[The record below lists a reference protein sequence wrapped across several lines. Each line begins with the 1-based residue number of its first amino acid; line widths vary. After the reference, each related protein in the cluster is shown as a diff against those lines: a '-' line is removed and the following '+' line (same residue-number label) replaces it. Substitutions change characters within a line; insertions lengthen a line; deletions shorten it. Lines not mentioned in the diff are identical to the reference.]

1 MRNNKALIVL
11 LIIGLALG
19 MALILEDE
27 ITPMW
32 QSETLSETLQN
43 ETRDAEDKAR
53 DAGRRPAAVIA
64 FLGISE
70 GMTVIDLIA
79 AGGYY
84 TEVLSLAVGQ
94 TGKVYAQNPQRVLEF
109 RDGANN
115 KALSKRL
122 AGNRLSNVIRLD
134 KEMDALGIEPNS
146 IDFAMTALNLHDVY
160 NGFGEDVAIDFAKTI
175 FTLLKPGAGLGVI
188 DHAGAPKQNNTE
200 LHRMQYSQA
209 TEVLEEAGFNIEATS
224 DLLRNSDDSMD
235 KFVFHPEIRGK
246 TDRFLI
252 RARKP
257 R

>member
-11 LIIGLALG
+11 LSIGVVLG
-19 MALILEDE
+19 MAVLLKDE
-27 ITPMW
+27 ITQLW
-32 QSETLSETLQN
+32 QPETLNKALQN

-53 DAGRRPAAVIA
+53 DAGRKPAAVIA
-64 FLGISE
+64 FLGIND

-94 TGKVYAQNPQRVLEF
+94 TGTVYAQNPQRVLEF

-122 AGNRLSNVIRLD
+122 AGNRLANVTRLD
-134 KEMDALGIEPNS
+134 KEMDALGIEANS
-146 IDFAMTALNLHDVY
+146 IDFAMTALNLHDIY
-160 NGFGEDVAIDFAKTI
+160 NSSGEDAATAFAKII
-175 FTLLKPGAGLGVI
+175 FTLLKPGGGFGVI
-188 DHAGAPKQNNTE
+188 DHDGDPKQNNTK

-209 TEVLEEAGFNIEATS
+209 TKVLEEAGFTIEATS
-224 DLLRNSDDSMD
+224 ALLRNSDDSMD
-235 KFVFHPEIRGK
+235 KFVFHPEIRGR

-257 R
+257 L